1 MMKMMGVERMVRIVV
16 VIYKHEEEVDYND
29 LGN

>member
-1 MMKMMGVERMVRIVV
+1 MMKMTGVEGMVRIVV

-29 LGN
+29 LRN